1 MIQIKYKTNAQKCI
15 EANAKAY
22 KRKPV
27 YKRARQLKKELKAM
41 AEMIKNSTLLK
52 DIDFKMF

>member
-15 EANAKAY
+15 EANAKAS

-27 YKRARQLKKELKAM
+27 FKPARQVKKELKS
-41 AEMIKNSTLLK
+41 STVLC